1 MSAPD
6 SAPKGPVDLK
16 RDCPAVQIP
25 SGTPL
30 ILPAGTR
37 VTITQALGGTFTV
50 ITGFG
55 QMVRIDGRDADAIGM
70 TSAAP
75 APNAAPAQT
84 PKSEEELRARIAAE
98 LKTVYDPEVPVNVVD
113 LGLIFDTKVTSAGP
127 ERWRVEVKMG
137 LTAPGCGMGDVLRAD
152 ARRRIEALPGVE
164 EAEVQIVLD
173 PPWDKSMMSD
183 AARLQLG
190 MF

>member
-6 SAPKGPVDLK
+6 SAPKGPIDLK

-25 SGTPL
+25 SGAPL

-37 VTITQALGGTFTV
+37 VTVTQALGGTFTV

-55 QMVRIDGRDADAIGM
+55 QMVRIDGRDADAMGM

-75 APNAAPAQT
+75 VPNAAPAQT

-152 ARRRIEALPGVE
+152 ARRRIEALPGVD

>member
-6 SAPKGPVDLK
+6 PSPKGPVDLK

-25 SGTPL
+25 SGAPL

-50 ITGFG
+50 VTGFG
-55 QMVRIDGRDADAIGM
+55 QMVRIDGRDADAMGLPS
-70 TSAAP
+70 SAKSNGAV
-75 APNAAPAQT
+75 PAQA

-152 ARRRIEALPGVE
+152 ARKRIEALPGVE

>member
-1 MSAPD
+1 MSAPE

-25 SGTPL
+25 SGAPL

-55 QMVRIDGRDADAIGM
+55 QMVRIDGRDADAMGM

-75 APNAAPAQT
+75 VPNAAPAQT

-113 LGLIFDTKVTSAGP
+113 LGLIFETKVSSAGP

>member
-1 MSAPD
+1 MSVTGAT
-6 SAPKGPVDLK
+6 PKGPVDLK

-25 SGTPL
+25 SGAPI
-30 ILPAGTR
+30 ILPAGTHL
-37 VTITQALGGTFTV
+37 TITQALGGTFTV

-55 QMVRIDGRDADAIGM
+55 QMVRIDGRDADALGLD
-70 TSAAP
+70 AP
-75 APNAAPAQT
+75 AAAAQST
-84 PKSEEELRARIAAE
+84 AAAAPKSEEELRARIAAE

-113 LGLIFDTKVTSAGP
+113 LGLIFETKVSSAGP

>member
-1 MSAPD
+1 MSVPESAPR
-6 SAPKGPVDLK
+6 GPVDLK

-25 SGTPL
+25 SGAPI

-37 VTITQALGGTFTV
+37 LTITQALGGTFTV

-55 QMVRIDGRDADAIGM
+55 QMVRVDGRDADAMGLQ
-70 TSAAP
+70 
-75 APNAAPAQT
+75 APAQAPHASPAPA
-84 PKSEEELRARIAAE
+84 PKSEEELRARIATE

-152 ARRRIEALPGVE
+152 ARRRIEALPGVD
-164 EAEVQIVLD
+164 EADVQIVLD